1 MSAKPFPT
9 DRRMLAAQMCH
20 LLAYS
25 AEDPNVSLEHLG
37 KAARQIAEFL
47 LADDAQLEGFEGTP
61 RLRVIQGGRQPPPA

>member
-25 AEDPNVSLEHLG
+25 AEDPSVSLEHLG
-37 KAARQIAEFL
+37 KAAKQIAEFL
-47 LADDAQLEGFEGTP
+47 LSEDAELERHLGSP
-61 RLRVIQGGRQPPPA
+61 RLRVIDGGRR

>member
-37 KAARQIAEFL
+37 KAAKQIADFL
-47 LADDAQLEGFEGTP
+47 LADEAELDGLAGSP
-61 RLRVIQGGRQPPPA
+61 RLRVIQGGRR

>member
-1 MSAKPFPT
+1 MSAEPFPS

-37 KAARQIAEFL
+37 KAARQIADFL
-47 LADDAQLEGFEGTP
+47 LADDAEFELAEGTP
-61 RLRVIQGGRQPPPA
+61 RLRVIQGGRR

>member
-47 LADDAQLEGFEGTP
+47 LADDAELEGLGGTP
-61 RLRVIQGGRQPPPA
+61 RLRVIQGGRQQPPA

>member
-47 LADDAQLEGFEGTP
+47 LSEDTELERQIGSP
-61 RLRVIQGGRQPPPA
+61 RLRVIDGGRR

>member
-25 AEDPNVSLEHLG
+25 AEDPNISLEHLG

-47 LADDAQLEGFEGTP
+47 LSDEVDQEAFGGTP
-61 RLRVIQGGRQPPPA
+61 RLRVIQGGRQQPGA

>member
-47 LADDAQLEGFEGTP
+47 LSEEAEMEAFNGTP
-61 RLRVIQGGRQPPPA
+61 RLRVINGGRQ

>member
-1 MSAKPFPT
+1 
-9 DRRMLAAQMCH
+9 MLAAQMCH

-47 LADDAQLEGFEGTP
+47 LSEDADYLHADGTP
-61 RLRVIQGGRQPPPA
+61 RLRVIDGGRR

>member
-47 LADDAQLEGFEGTP
+47 LSDHDESEAFNGTP
-61 RLRVIQGGRQPPPA
+61 RLRVINGGRQETRA

>member
-47 LADDAQLEGFEGTP
+47 LSDDAELERQPGAP
-61 RLRVIQGGRQPPPA
+61 RLRVIEGGRR